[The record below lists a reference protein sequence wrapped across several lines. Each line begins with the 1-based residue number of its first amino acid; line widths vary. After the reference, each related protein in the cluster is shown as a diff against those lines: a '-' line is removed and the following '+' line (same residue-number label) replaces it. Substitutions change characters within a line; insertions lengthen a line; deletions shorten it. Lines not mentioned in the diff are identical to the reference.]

1 MWTGH
6 VGTTGSRAAAPGGAW
21 PPVASSVEV
30 GILGPLV
37 LRVDGA
43 VVEVGAAKLRSLALD
58 LVVHVNEV
66 VSTDRLIDDLWGDHP
81 PMTALGTL
89 RTYVARLRT
98 LLAEAGA
105 AVVATVPPGDC
116 LQLDPGSIDA
126 ERFVSQRDD
135 AAQLDG
141 DRSRRSGPPSG
152 CRSISWRGPALV
164 DVAYDEWAQPT
175 IARLE
180 EQPALGGAWRACRVA
195 ARRSARHAVLV
206 AELEAHVAAQPLR
219 ERLRGQLM
227 VALYRAGCQADVLRI

>member
-1 MWTGH
+1 MSARQGIG
-6 VGTTGSRAAAPGGAW
+6 VAAPGGAW

-105 AVVATVPPGDC
+105 AVVATVPPGYC

-135 AAQLDG
+135 ARSLTATDPAEAARRLGAALDLPV
-141 DRSRRSGPPSG
+141 RRSSTS
-152 CRSISWRGPALV
+152 RTTR
-164 DVAYDEWAQPT
+164 AQPT
-175 IARLE
+175 IARLRNCAGSRTRSS
-180 EQPALGGAWRACRVA
+180 PSWSS
-195 ARRSARHAVLV
+195 RSAGTPRWSPSSRPTSPPNRCAN
-206 AELEAHVAAQPLR
+206 A
-219 ERLRGQLM
+219 
-227 VALYRAGCQADVLRI
+227 